1 MAEKKKENITIHIKN
16 MTHGTKPK
24 NKGKKK

>member
-16 MTHGTKPK
+16 MSHGTKPK
-24 NKGKKK
+24 IKGKKK